1 MFTEYLKL
9 GMDHILDPNGYDH
22 ILFVTVLCSLYSPE
36 EWKKLVI
43 LVTAFTLGHS
53 LTLGLAAFEVV
64 SFSSDVVEI
73 LIPVTIILTGLYNII
88 MTLTPKYVI
97 GNFHI
102 NYILAAGFGLIHGL
116 GFSTFF
122 KAIMGRTEEITRPLF
137 AFNIGVEAGQLIIVA
152 LILMIGYILLN
163 IIKLKKPYWTLSI
176 SLLSIIVASHL
187 LLQKI

>member
-102 NYILAAGFGLIHGL
+102 NYLLAAGFGLIHGL

-122 KAIMGRTEEITRPLF
+122 KAIMGRTEEIIRPLF
-137 AFNIGVEAGQLIIVA
+137 AFNIGVEVGQLIIVA

-176 SLLSIIVASHL
+176 SLLSMFVASHL

>member
-102 NYILAAGFGLIHGL
+102 NYLLAAGFGLIHGL

-122 KAIMGRTEEITRPLF
+122 KAIMGRTEEIIRPLF

>member
-102 NYILAAGFGLIHGL
+102 NYLLAAGFGLIHGL

-122 KAIMGRTEEITRPLF
+122 KAIMGRTEEIIRPLF
-137 AFNIGVEAGQLIIVA
+137 AFNIGIEVGQLIIVA

-176 SLLSIIVASHL
+176 SLLSMFVVSHL

>member
-102 NYILAAGFGLIHGL
+102 NYLLAAGFGLIHGL

-122 KAIMGRTEEITRPLF
+122 KAIMGRTEEIIRPLF
-137 AFNIGVEAGQLIIVA
+137 AFNIGIEVGQLIIVA

-176 SLLSIIVASHL
+176 SLLSMFVASHL

>member
-1 MFTEYLKL
+1 MFADYLKL
-9 GMDHILDPNGYDH
+9 GMDHILDPTGYDH
-22 ILFVTVLCSLYSPE
+22 ILFVTVLCSLYIPE

-43 LVTAFTLGHS
+43 LVTAFTLGHI
-53 LTLGLAAFEVV
+53 LTLGFAAFEVV

-102 NYILAAGFGLIHGL
+102 NYLLAAGFGLIHGL

-122 KAIMGRTEEITRPLF
+122 KAIMGRTEEIIRPLF
-137 AFNIGVEAGQLIIVA
+137 AFNIGIEVGQLIIVA

>member
-1 MFTEYLKL
+1 MFADYLKL

-22 ILFVTVLCSLYSPE
+22 ILFVTVLCSLYIPE

-53 LTLGLAAFEVV
+53 LTLGFAAFEVV

-137 AFNIGVEAGQLIIVA
+137 AFNIGVEVGQLIIVA

-176 SLLSIIVASHL
+176 SLLSMFVASHL

>member
-102 NYILAAGFGLIHGL
+102 NYLLAAGFGLIHGL

-122 KAIMGRTEEITRPLF
+122 KAIMGRTEEIIRPLF
-137 AFNIGVEAGQLIIVA
+137 AFNIGVEVGQLIIVA

>member
-1 MFTEYLKL
+1 MFADYLKL

-22 ILFVTVLCSLYSPE
+22 ILFVTVLCSLYIPE

-53 LTLGLAAFEVV
+53 LTLGFAAFEVV

-102 NYILAAGFGLIHGL
+102 NYLLAAGFGLIHGL

-122 KAIMGRTEEITRPLF
+122 KAIMGRTEEIIRPLF
-137 AFNIGVEAGQLIIVA
+137 AFNIGVEVGQLIIVA

-176 SLLSIIVASHL
+176 SLLSMFVASHL

>member
-1 MFTEYLKL
+1 MFADYLKL

-22 ILFVTVLCSLYSPE
+22 ILFVTVLCSLYIPE

-53 LTLGLAAFEVV
+53 LTLGFAAFEVV

-122 KAIMGRTEEITRPLF
+122 KAIMGRTEEIIRPLF
-137 AFNIGVEAGQLIIVA
+137 AFNIGVEVGQLIIVA

-176 SLLSIIVASHL
+176 SLLSMFVASHL